1 MKRMMTLSLG
11 VVLLVAS
18 GCGTVR
24 GVRLAS
30 IESACFG
37 TNTSEQSLT
46 APPVEYIQPVEEP
59 RGLAPVPPSASDLP
73 MEQEELP
80 PPPPANF
87 EVTSGLQRTVR
98 KPILIPIQQTAARWS
113 DTVLTKLQ

>member
-1 MKRMMTLSLG
+1 MMTLSLG

-18 GCGTVR
+18 GCGTTR
-24 GVRLAS
+24 GLRLAS

-37 TNTSEQSLT
+37 TNSSEQSLV
-46 APPVEYIQPVEEP
+46 APPVEYSQPVEEP
-59 RGLAPVPPSASDLP
+59 QEIAPVPPSAIDLP
-73 MEQEELP
+73 MEKEELP

-87 EVTSGLQRTVR
+87 EVTSGLQKTVR

-113 DTVLTKLQ
+113 DKVVTKLQ